1 MSFGLIGPP
10 QGSGNL
16 RRGRNLSTF
25 TEGTMPYT
33 SWQALLSS
41 IMFVQWSCAV
51 GDHQLCGAAFT
62 TKRHSSHDECIR
74 LKVVPAAAGQSPCIT
89 QGEANMLKT
98 ASALLLECVK
108 PVHGTC
114 SPPQLAALLVGTWA
128 RRPSLFC
135 YCYNC
140 TRFQNTFHLLG
151 AVAWG
156 GGALCSW

>member
-1 MSFGLIGPP
+1 
-10 QGSGNL
+10 
-16 RRGRNLSTF
+16 
-25 TEGTMPYT
+25 
-33 SWQALLSS
+33 
-41 IMFVQWSCAV
+41 
-51 GDHQLCGAAFT
+51 
-62 TKRHSSHDECIR
+62 
-74 LKVVPAAAGQSPCIT
+74 
-89 QGEANMLKT
+89 MLKT

-156 GGALCSW
+156 GALCAAGENLAMVADLQPLKACPTRPRPRRGEGG